1 MITDEERRFV
11 IYWEKNRVK
20 EKKIVRQWLVGMPIG
35 LLFAIPILLNFS
47 MGWYKRANMWARAHS
62 GDSGTIVIIVAVLLI
77 STFIAI
83 FYKQHRWDR
92 YEQQYLEIQAKIT
105 KEQLFDKESA
115 DK

>member
-1 MITDEERRFV
+1 M
-11 IYWEKNRVK
+11 K

-105 KEQLFDKESA
+105 KEQLFDKDSA
-115 DK
+115 DA